1 MQTTTLTGPSPG
13 LAASS
18 AGVTTLFNAT
28 RLLVRRGLAR
38 TLAGLALAL
47 LLVSGAAAAEAKT
60 YPVLDVNSFVQLI
73 QANKGKII
81 VVNFFASWCPPCREE
96 IPGLLA
102 ARKDYSPE
110 KVVFIGISL
119 DRTPEALAAFAEK
132 VGFTYPVYYAAPD
145 LAPALGINAL
155 PRNVIHAP
163 DGSLVLNVEGLI
175 RESDLREALDKLM

>member
-1 MQTTTLTGPSPG
+1 MQTTTMAGCSPG
-13 LAASS
+13 RAAGISTR
-18 AGVTTLFNAT
+18 ATLRGALRAF
-28 RLLVRRGLAR
+28 VRRGLAH
-38 TLAGLALAL
+38 TLAGLGLAL
-47 LLVSGAAAAEAKT
+47 LLVSGSLAAEAKT
-60 YPVLDVNSFVQLI
+60 YPVLDVNKFVQLI
-73 QANKGKII
+73 HANKGKTI

-119 DRTPEALAAFAEK
+119 DRTPEDLAAYAEK

-163 DGSLVLNVEGLI
+163 DGSLALNVEGLI
-175 RESDLREALDKLM
+175 KESELRETLDKLK